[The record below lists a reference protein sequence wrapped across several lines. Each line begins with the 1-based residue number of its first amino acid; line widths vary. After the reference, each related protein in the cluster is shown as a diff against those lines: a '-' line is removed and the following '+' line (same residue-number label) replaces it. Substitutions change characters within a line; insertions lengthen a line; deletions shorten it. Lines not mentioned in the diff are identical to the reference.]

1 MCSYYTQLHGSAV
14 AEKSRRDVKTMCDVC
29 DVIEGRETYLKLLL
43 LQLRINPL
51 HFLPTERTFS
61 SFSSHLNT
69 KRSNNKI
76 GKFKN
81 TVGKYVFMFLLFNLC
96 LYT

>member
-1 MCSYYTQLHGSAV
+1 
-14 AEKSRRDVKTMCDVC
+14 MCDVC